1 MLFRSPTSCALP
13 SRLLP
18 SPSLTPSQPLTNGA
32 QVKTGS
38 CNNVPIGVIAAQ
50 SVMPSSKFQNPKN
63 LDTIAADTT
72 FTIEMKINNVRSL
85 RCRARSLVLKS
96 NSVASS

>member
-1 MLFRSPTSCALP
+1 
-13 SRLLP
+13 
-18 SPSLTPSQPLTNGA
+18 
-32 QVKTGS
+32 
-38 CNNVPIGVIAAQ
+38 
-50 SVMPSSKFQNPKN
+50 MPSSKFQNPKN